1 VPAVVREIGGGE
13 LMRPHRLDAAITER
27 PHHIWIRPLRPPLGS
42 SLSGRQICDV
52 AQRVFIGIGAFERA
66 GKQLAAEIRPRI

>member
-1 VPAVVREIGGGE
+1 MPAVVREIGGGE
-13 LMRPHRLDAAITER
+13 LVRPHRLDAAIMER

-42 SLSGRQICDV
+42 SLSGRQICDM
-52 AQRVFIGIGAFERA
+52 AQWVFSRVGAFERA